1 MVLELL
7 PVVSHQYD
15 PLTHPCLRILR
26 TISADCDAVMLCEL
40 EGRRLFLLPIL
51 TGSYIKREINASTPG
66 PHQTWN

>member
-26 TISADCDAVMLCEL
+26 TISADCDAMILCKL
-40 EGRRLFLLPIL
+40 EGCWLFLLPI
-51 TGSYIKREINASTPG
+51 
-66 PHQTWN
+66 

>member
-40 EGRRLFLLPIL
+40 QGRRLFLLPI
-51 TGSYIKREINASTPG
+51 
-66 PHQTWN
+66 